1 MKLPYGL
8 EIIENCVECKLR
20 QGFCD
25 LPTNALAGFSA
36 LGHQHTYPGGSVL
49 FMEGQQAR
57 GAYVLCSGK
66 VKLSTT
72 SREGK
77 ILILKM
83 ACPGEVLGLSAVI
96 SNRRYEVTA
105 TTAAPCRVNFVHG
118 DALIGFLRRHGEAGL
133 RAAQAVSKEYQDAC
147 LDIQEILLAPSSAG
161 KLAKLLLSWTNGNHG
176 DREVRVR
183 TVGRISFINPL
194 SLPRGAGKAAAVER
208 SRHFYCVLVDL
219 QFPGA
224 KKDGF
229 LLTSRLLRLSAKS
242 GGVVGPSRPITVQT
256 IPAAVSFAPG

>member
-25 LPTNALAGFSA
+25 LPTDALAAFNT

-105 TTAAPCRVNFVHG
+105 TTAAPCRVNFVHAH
-118 DALIGFLRRHGEAGL
+118 ALINFLRRHGEAGL

-161 KLAKLLLSWTNGNHG
+161 KLAKLLLSWTNGNDG

-183 TVGRISFINPL
+183 TVLTHEEMAQMIGASRETVTRVLSDLKKRQLIRLEGSTLIIRDRIGLEELAS
-194 SLPRGAGKAAAVER
+194 
-208 SRHFYCVLVDL
+208 
-219 QFPGA
+219 
-224 KKDGF
+224 
-229 LLTSRLLRLSAKS
+229 
-242 GGVVGPSRPITVQT
+242 
-256 IPAAVSFAPG
+256 